1 MTFKMPY
8 SGGGPR
14 QTSPLYQEITKSVNK
29 DGNIVTT
36 TNIAATEGTAGTPG
50 YTIPGKPSTPPPPA
64 VVTPSVDYPP
74 TGPDETQEEANI
86 RWQKRLDEKKKNNS
100 NPNPKPVPE
109 VIPPVVTPGGPGG
122 NTPPN
127 STPSIGSGGT
137 PDVVVPATPGT
148 PGTPG
153 SSSSV
158 IKPQPPK
165 PVRGN
170 LSASI
175 DRIKKTPGDLQI
187 NLPRINKGPNLRPI
201 GRAAVDIA
209 LAPFDLLKGIF
220 GRKCKGGCPE
230 TIGDHVGILGGRR
243 SIRRGVFNGRGN

>member
-8 SGGGPR
+8 SGGGPK

-36 TNIAATEGTAGTPG
+36 TNIEGTEGTPGTPG

-64 VVTPSVDYPP
+64 VVTPSTSYPS
-74 TGPDETQEEANI
+74 TGPDETQEQANI
-86 RWQKRLDEKKKNNS
+86 RWTEYKKNNPS
-100 NPNPKPVPE
+100 PT
-109 VIPPVVTPGGPGG
+109 PPPPSPGGGVTPGTPGG

-137 PDVVVPATPGT
+137 PDVVVPPIAGT

-170 LSASI
+170 LSANI
-175 DRIKKTPGDLQI
+175 DRKNKTPGDLKI